1 MCIRDSRYTVQLK
14 DEAGNPYT
22 GTVSYEGTGTVA
34 GGQDGIARPDAQGCL
49 TVELAHGQSVTLK
62 GSLQRDKGIAYT
74 VTQQQASGYAV
85 ATVTQEEGCLLY
97 TSRCV

>member
-1 MCIRDSRYTVQLK
+1 MR
-14 DEAGNPYT
+14 GT
-22 GTVSYEGTGTVA
+22 GTVS

-74 VTQQQASGYAV
+74 VTQQQVRAMRW
-85 ATVTQEEGCLLY
+85 LP
-97 TSRCV
+97 SRRRRAAQKRSAHPPG